1 MMMANIKMRRIQLPI
16 TTIAIKKIA
25 EPIPAF
31 GTMSVKLSFQFSTE
45 RTLKVVKGVS
55 YGRGRCANSEK
66 LGRKKRKFFLLGKW
80 RPRDRAES

>member
-1 MMMANIKMRRIQLPI
+1 MMANIKMRRIQLPI

-45 RTLKVVKGVS
+45 KTWKVVTKAFP
-55 YGRGRCANSEK
+55 YGRGRCANSEN
-66 LGRKKRKFFLLGKW
+66 
-80 RPRDRAES
+80 